1 MEYKRH
7 LLSGVNMSDRIILI
21 RIQGLGS
28 LLAQEQM
35 VFTSRGTLPY
45 LNANG
50 ATLAGVV
57 SNLGDQ
63 FSSEIG
69 FFESMGSDP
78 TTSFSVIS
86 TAETREAL
94 LGRRKVPV
102 LDSNGAPVVTSTY
115 IPPLITSVT
124 IGVSDTSGL
133 FVGARIRIGTIAW
146 EVTNVVDGYTIQADR
161 IWGSPRTPIPMILA
175 GQEAVG
181 MVLYDLL
188 LSTGSAEG
196 LPVVVSTAEVTA
208 TSRSEEQV
216 IFRGQVTKVGVD
228 TSRGAANQITVQCG
242 SLMGY
247 LRNAP
252 FRPPISTDTTLS
264 ASLASFDPLNV
275 SGTQNIRGLDATV
288 NTGVYGVPTWATEGE
303 PVDPDDQYKTSMRAW
318 QVRDGGRGC
327 VIPYSTNY
335 FSLGIQVEGQTA
347 TLPYATGGL
356 GWLMVF
362 DSSYYTPNGGSPLTD
377 SMVDFAIP
385 YNNRAWWQSYNVTAQ
400 SESAFV
406 CKSGTPDY
414 IMLLDLLFGGVDD
427 YIGTYGWRSATEAAW
442 LPYEAGVEV
451 ATDLVDLA
459 SLEAL
464 LQGREDVFP
473 NQNDGTPEDPR
484 FRVLPYDAGSAKT
497 VGDVLGLI
505 LKRLGGFVVY
515 DRGKLRFG
523 SWAVNNPTPTVVD
536 DDALAEPAISLD
548 FDRTACL
555 QSVEVELGVYRF
567 RNDSG
572 SDARGTIKRAV
583 SNLDLGAA
591 NIGKTTQMGCF
602 TSWNEGATVI
612 NNFILGS
619 SWFAN
624 ANQAIVRYS
633 QPAARVVVT
642 YRDAEADLVVGETV
656 AFSTAYL
663 PSATGE
669 MGVSQ
674 AVGIVIKANRSWKTP
689 LTEYTFLLFGY
700 TQATAGAVPL
710 IAASARCVGGVVGGN
725 SIPVEAV
732 WFTRGPSAT
741 GGAPASDVAAF
752 EQTALLAGNPYVA
765 VVLLDANGTDV
776 GGIIDL
782 ATPDVANS
790 RLTFPGAP
798 FLGTTILAGYVI
810 TLPEAS
816 GIGVQGWDAYQ
827 ANAAGE
833 VLSDPDLSSPWVQ

>member
-1 MEYKRH
+1 
-7 LLSGVNMSDRIILI
+7 MSDRIILI

-50 ATLAGVV
+50 ATLPGVV

-102 LDSNGAPVVTSTY
+102 LDSNGAPVVTTTY
-115 IPPLITSVT
+115 IPPLVTSVQF
-124 IGVSDTSGL
+124 GVSDTSSM

-146 EVTNVVDGYTIQADR
+146 EVTNVVNGTTIRANR

-181 MVLYDLL
+181 MVVYDLF
-188 LSTGSAEG
+188 LSTGSVEG

-208 TSRSEEQV
+208 TSRSEEDV
-216 IFRGQVTKVGVD
+216 IFRGQVTKVGVE

-252 FRPPISTDTTLS
+252 FRPPIGTDSILGGPS
-264 ASLASFDPLNV
+264 AGFDPLAL
-275 SGTQNIRGLDATV
+275 GWRAGIGGLKTNT
-288 NTGVYGVPTWATEGE
+288 NTGVYGVPTWATEGA

-318 QVRDGGRGC
+318 QIRDGGRGL
-327 VIPYSTNY
+327 VIPHNSGYY
-335 FSLGIQVEGQTA
+335 FFPPVVEGQTA
-347 TLPYATGGL
+347 TMNFSTLYGEGL
-356 GWLMVF
+356 DNGWLQVF
-362 DSSYYTPNGGSPLTD
+362 DSSYYTPNGGNPLTM
-377 SMVDFAIP
+377 SMVNYVEGFSERTHGGALF
-385 YNNRAWWQSYNVTAQ
+385 NVTAQ
-400 SESAFV
+400 SEGAFV
-406 CKSGTPDY
+406 CKTSTPDY
-414 IMLLDLLFGGVDD
+414 IMLLDLLFGTVDD
-427 YIGTYGWRSATEAAW
+427 YLGTYGWRAATEAAW
-442 LPYEAGVEV
+442 LPYEAGVE
-451 ATDLVDLA
+451 APTDLVDLA

-464 LQGREDVFP
+464 LQGRSDVFP
-473 NQNDGTPEDPR
+473 NTADGTEEDPR
-484 FRVLPYDAGSAKT
+484 FRVLPYDAGNAKT

-523 SWAVNNPTPTVVD
+523 SWAVNNPIPTVVD

-555 QSVEVELGVYRF
+555 QTVEVELGVYRW

-591 NIGKTTQMGCF
+591 GLGKTTQMGCF
-602 TSWNEGATVI
+602 TSWNEGATVV

-619 SWFAN
+619 SWFAA

-642 YRDAEADLVVGETV
+642 YRDAVSDLVVGETV

-689 LTEYTFLLFGY
+689 LTEYTLLLFGY

-710 IAASARCVGGVVGGN
+710 ISVAAQCVGGVIGGN

-732 WFTRGPSAT
+732 WFTRGSSAT
-741 GGAPASDVAAF
+741 GGAPTSDVAAF
-752 EQTALLAGNPYVA
+752 QQTALLAGNPYVA

-776 GGIIDL
+776 GGGADL

-790 RLTFPGAP
+790 RLNFPGAP

-810 TLPEAS
+810 TLADAS
-816 GIGVQGWDAYQ
+816 ALGVQGWDAYH
-827 ANAAGE
+827 ADAAGE
-833 VLSDPDLSSPWVQ
+833 VLADPDLSSPWVQ